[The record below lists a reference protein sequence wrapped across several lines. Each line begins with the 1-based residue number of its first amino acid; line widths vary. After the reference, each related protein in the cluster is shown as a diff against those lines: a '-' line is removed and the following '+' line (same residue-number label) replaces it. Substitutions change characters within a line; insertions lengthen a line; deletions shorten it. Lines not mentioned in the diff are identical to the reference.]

1 MCAVLI
7 GGMDRLNRDYISVA
21 RELGIELKIFTGQEN
36 SIKRQIGVPDVI
48 IICTG
53 KISHNARKEA
63 LRHAAA
69 NSIPLEMIHSSGVSA
84 LKRCIAPRV
93 EARARMSCSG
103 TREIGA

>member
-21 RELGIELKIFTGQEN
+21 KELGIELKIFTGQEN

-84 LKRCIAPRV
+84 LRRCIAPRM
-93 EARARMSCSG
+93 EASARARCSG
-103 TREIGA
+103 TREISA

>member
-1 MCAVLI
+1 
-7 GGMDRLNRDYISVA
+7 MDRLNREYISVA
-21 RELGIELKIFTGQEN
+21 KELGIELKIFTGQEN

-84 LKRCIAPRV
+84 LRRCIAPRM
-93 EARARMSCSG
+93 EASARARCSG
-103 TREIGA
+103 TREISA